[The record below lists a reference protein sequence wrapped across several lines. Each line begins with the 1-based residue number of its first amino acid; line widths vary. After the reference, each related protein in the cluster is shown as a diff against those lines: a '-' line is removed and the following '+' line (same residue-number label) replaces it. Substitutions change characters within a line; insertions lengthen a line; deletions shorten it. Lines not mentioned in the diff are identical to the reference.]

1 MIAIC
6 TAVLV
11 SRTLIG
17 PLRIPTSCSH
27 FDTSPLAA
35 NGIRQARARMRKL
48 VKLGTTTS
56 ANMID
61 FHLADTLNTKK
72 YATGKPNT
80 KHSAVARSEIF
91 RVDLK
96 TVKNVG
102 VNAFR

>member
-11 SRTLIG
+11 SSTLIG
-17 PLRIPTSCSH
+17 LWRMPTLCSH

-35 NGIRQARARMRKL
+35 SGMRQARVRIRKL

-61 FHLADTLNTKK
+61 FHFGDTLNTKK

-91 RVDLK
+91 RVDVK

>member
-17 PLRIPTSCSH
+17 PLRMPTLCSH

-35 NGIRQARARMRKL
+35 NGMRQAKVRMRKL

-61 FHLADTLNTKK
+61 FHLSDTLKTKK

-80 KHSAVARSEIF
+80 KQSVVARIEIF
-91 RVDLK
+91 SVDLK

>member
-11 SRTLIG
+11 SSTLIG
-17 PLRIPTSCSH
+17 LLRIPTLCSH

-35 NGIRQARARMRKL
+35 SGMRHANVRMRKL
-48 VKLGTTTS
+48 VKLGTTTR

-61 FHLADTLNTKK
+61 FHLADTLNTRK

-80 KHSAVARSEIF
+80 KHSVVARIEIF

-102 VNAFR
+102 LNAFR

>member
-35 NGIRQARARMRKL
+35 SGMRQANVRMRKL
-48 VKLGTTTS
+48 VKLGTTTN

-61 FHLADTLNTKK
+61 FHFADTLKTKK

-80 KHSAVARSEIF
+80 KHSVVARIEIF

-102 VNAFR
+102 LNALR